1 MRLVI
6 QRCKKASVEVDNQIV
21 GKIEQ
26 GFMILVGIETAD
38 TVDDAE
44 WLANKVVQL
53 RIFDDEQGLMNRSI
67 LDIDGNLLVVSQFTL
82 HAKTKKGNR
91 PSFIHAARPE
101 VSKPLFENFVLL
113 LEQKMGCKVETGVF
127 GAHMEISM
135 VNDGPVTI
143 LIDSQNKE

>member
-6 QRCKKASVEVDNQIV
+6 QRCKNASVEVDNQIV

-101 VSKPLFENFVLL
+101 VSKPLFESFVLL
-113 LEQKMGCKVETGVF
+113 LEQKMGRKVETGVF